1 MNNNFSIEIIEQ
13 QIDSETVK
21 TISARELH
29 QKLEVKSRFNDWINN
44 RIKKYGFIE
53 NEDFVWVTKN
63 LITYRYNG
71 QKGISQQKEC
81 LISIQM
87 AIIIIQK
94 VTDNPF
100 SAKIYKQ
107 LLSLEKREVYIKEPL
122 RKEIEFFLALKTVLK
137 PMNIELE
144 TQFNVLGYRIDGYIK
159 DFNLAIEY
167 DESHHNSKTN
177 KINDS
182 IRV

>member
-1 MNNNFSIEIIEQ
+1 MINK
-13 QIDSETVK
+13 DTL
-21 TISARELH
+21 LH
-29 QKLEVKSRFNDWINN
+29 EKLQVKSRFNDWIKN
-44 RIKKYGFIE
+44 RIKKYGFVE
-53 NEDFVWVTKN
+53 NEDFVAITKKFKTSQN
-63 LITYRYNG
+63 NNAYYREYFLSFN
-71 QKGISQQKEC
+71 
-81 LISIQM
+81 M